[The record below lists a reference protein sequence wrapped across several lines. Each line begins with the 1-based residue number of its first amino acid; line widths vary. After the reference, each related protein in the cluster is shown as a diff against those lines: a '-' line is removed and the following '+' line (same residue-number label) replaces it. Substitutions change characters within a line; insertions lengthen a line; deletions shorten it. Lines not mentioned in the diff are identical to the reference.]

1 MARERGRRVAAM
13 QSILGRQIMRMR
25 LKGMLTGLAI
35 TAAILAA
42 GHIDAARA
50 ADDEIVIGA
59 PISLTGPLAG
69 DGKEQQWAYEQAIA
83 DINKAGGIMIKKAG
97 KKLPVKLVVADDE
110 SSEAKV
116 AAALENLIK
125 VQKVD
130 ILLSTHSGPMNLA
143 GAIVAEKYK
152 KFYMITTAFPFEWQ
166 PHKFKY
172 SALFFF
178 HPGPGAEVPFQI
190 WAKLPPEERPKR
202 PALVSEDSPDGKGF
216 AAAFEAAAKKYGYKF
231 AVNDPWATG
240 GTDYSAL
247 ITKLKGAKVD
257 AMLVFGSPADTIT
270 LVRQMKE
277 LGFSV
282 PYFHGWKG
290 TWTGEFHDAL
300 GPDSDYILTDGFW
313 SESFPYTGAKELGQR
328 YDAQFKKD
336 SVTVGAFY
344 ANAQVLMRAI
354 EAAGTTDA
362 EAIHNAIFNKEFK
375 DTVVGD
381 LKFDATGFALIPSV
395 ATQWWHGRHQLIYP
409 NGTWTLKLAPPW
421 DKRS

>member
-1 MARERGRRVAAM
+1 MGM
-13 QSILGRQIMRMR
+13 Y
-25 LKGMLTGLAI
+25 LKGMLAGMALSAI
-35 TAAILAA
+35 SAA
-42 GHIDAARA
+42 GGVGAANA
-50 ADDEIVIGA
+50 AENEIVIGA
-59 PISLTGPLAG
+59 PISLTGPQAG
-69 DGKEQQWAYEQAIA
+69 DGKEQKWAYEQAVA
-83 DINKAGGIMIKKAG
+83 DINKAGGLMIKKAG
-97 KKLPVKLVVADDE
+97 KKLPVRLVIADDE
-110 SSEAKV
+110 SSESKV
-116 AAALENLIK
+116 ASALENLIK

-130 ILLSTHSGPMNLA
+130 ALLSTHSGPMNVA

-166 PHKFKY
+166 PLKLRY

-178 HPGPGAEVPFQI
+178 HPGPAAEVPFQI
-190 WAKLPPEERPKR
+190 WAKLPADERPKN

-216 AAAFEAAAKKYGYKF
+216 GGAFEAAAKKYGYKF
-231 AVNDPWATG
+231 AVNDPWAIG
-240 GTDYSAL
+240 ATDYSAL

-290 TWTGEFHDAL
+290 TWTGEFHTAL

-313 SESFPYTGAKELGQR
+313 SSSFPYPGAKELGER
-328 YDAQFKKD
+328 YVAEFNKD

-354 EAAGTTDA
+354 EKAGTTDA
-362 EAIHNAIFNKEFK
+362 DALHDAIFDQEFK
-375 DTVVGD
+375 DTLVGD
-381 LKFDATGFALIPSV
+381 LKFDKTGFALISSV

-409 NGTWTLKLAPPW
+409 NGDWTFKPAPPW
-421 DKRS
+421 DKR